1 MIDELS
7 YDEVLKISNELKKQ
21 IGIVSNISTSNQ
33 EIKDFISTVEGY
45 SKYLENIVSINKDA
59 DKALTHFYKIEK

>member
-45 SKYLENIVSINKDA
+45 SKYLEFDNKYA
-59 DKALTHFYKIEK
+59 GKSFLGNQ